1 MLDVLLELARLERT
15 ADGVPFRT
23 YSVPDEWRL
32 DDERQAQFWR
42 EAAKASEKLGFE
54 LEMAM
59 ARAILGAL
67 LVQNKYV
74 DGQSSTFRSWP
85 SRDRHQL
92 WATAWLALR
101 FVFGKSYEN
110 ADVDKL
116 ILAHMSAGCAT
127 DALVFAVRS
136 ELLRRGFLVPASL
149 DAPDGPLKLSREQ
162 ASFLLDG
169 DKLFVLRTAVAAR
182 RPWWALPLQAQSV
195 AAPRPAMGSAAA
207 ALTARSFRCVLLEP
221 LGSGGSIDGASG
233 NASSQ
238 DGALVAQDGASPL
251 PSALFVPVGGGAP
264 LACTHVEGGVSE
276 GGECFAALACTFD
289 EPTSCMEVIA
299 MDCDGLRWIAIDWH
313 LWLYR

>member
-59 ARAILGAL
+59 ARAILVAL

-116 ILAHMSAGCAT
+116 IVAHLSSGCAT

-195 AAPRPAMGSAAA
+195 AAPRAAMGSAAA

-221 LGSGGSIDGASG
+221 LGSGGSTDGASG

-238 DGALVAQDGASPL
+238 PALGAPSLL

-264 LACTHVEGGVSE
+264 LACTRVEGGVSE
-276 GGECFAALACTFD
+276 GGERFAALACTF
-289 EPTSCMEVIA
+289 EAPTSCMEVIK
-299 MDCDGLRWIAIDWH
+299 MD
-313 LWLYR
+313 